1 MNQNPIE
8 KIKIILIYVILP
20 LFAFVIFSSIV
31 ATIEILLKIQLNILI
46 SQTIAN
52 IMFLIIMIPVFILLR
67 KKYKLVYEKLEY
79 RSLIYMIPLA
89 ISLSLSLN
97 IILGFIL
104 TNIESNEVSN
114 SLLEISENISIYIS
128 VFIVGLITPITEEIL
143 FRGFMY
149 DGIKL
154 VSNKYVAIILTAMI
168 FAITHGNIE
177 QGIYALVV
185 GLFFG
190 YILEKY
196 KNILYTIVIHCAMNG
211 VVAIFQKDLE
221 NITEI
226 KSQLFLLIIM
236 IIVFILTMIRL
247 NIKK

>member
-1 MNQNPIE
+1 MKLNPIE
-8 KIKIILIYVILP
+8 KIKIIFIHIITP
-20 LFAFVIFSSIV
+20 LLAFVFFSSIID
-31 ATIEILLKIQLNILI
+31 TIEILLNIELNILI

-52 IMFLIIMIPVFILLR
+52 MLFLIIMIPVFIILR
-67 KKYKLVYEKLEY
+67 KRYKLVYEKVEF

-89 ISLSLSLN
+89 IGLSLALN
-97 IILGFIL
+97 IILGFML
-104 TNIESNEVSN
+104 PNIKSNEVSN
-114 SLLEISENISIYIS
+114 SLLEISESISIFLSI
-128 VFIVGLITPITEEIL
+128 FIVALITPITEEIL

-154 VSNKYVAIILTAMI
+154 ISNKYVAIIITSII

-177 QGIYALVV
+177 QGIYALFV

-196 KNILYTIVIHCAMNG
+196 QNILYTIVIHCAMNG
-211 VVAIFQKDLE
+211 IVAIFQKDLE
-221 NITEI
+221 NITDI
-226 KSQLFLLIIM
+226 KSQLFLLFIM
-236 IIVFILTMIRL
+236 LSIFVFTMVRI